1 MKIEPRKTAKLP
13 KYAAALAA
21 IASAAVLTG
30 CRTAGE
36 VATDGTAPDPNA
48 GANIIEQTLPP
59 DDSSEDDG
67 ELVLDGEISN
77 DSLPDESSTETE
89 CTGTECTGEDDEIML
104 EGDVAVL
111 PDESSEPEYT
121 RSPELAGKVA
131 VRTDYPDIDTV
142 LATPGFVS
150 TPQLDAM
157 TGEKKPVF
165 RQLYDKVRALP
176 DAHIQVYADAFTKA
190 GLSMN
195 RSESWFIFEKNEF
208 KVALETA
215 DGNTMLIFYDG
226 RQQDNGITMS
236 DWIKQFF
243 MKEFDWGGY
252 EDDITGESRWIYV
265 DLSAEP
271 ADGDLAAYAEKIAK
285 DVIG

>member
-1 MKIEPRKTAKLP
+1 MKLEPIKKAKLP
-13 KYAAALAA
+13 RYAAALAA
-21 IASAAVLTG
+21 LASAAVLTG

-77 DSLPDESSTETE
+77 DSLPDESSTETDCSGTD
-89 CTGTECTGEDDEIML
+89 CTGADDEFQL

-111 PDESSEPEYT
+111 PDENSEPEYS
-121 RSPELAGKVA
+121 RSMELAGKVA
-131 VRTDYPDIDTV
+131 VHTDYPDIDPA
-142 LATPGFVS
+142 LAAPGFVS

-176 DAHIQVYADAFTKA
+176 DGHIQVYADAFTKA

-215 DGNTMLIFYDG
+215 DGNTMLMFYDG
-226 RQQDNGITMS
+226 SLESNDRTMAE
-236 DWIKQFF
+236 WMEQFF
-243 MKEFDWGGY
+243 LKEYDWGGY
-252 EDDITGESRWIYV
+252 EDDITGETRWIYV
-265 DLSAEP
+265 DLSKEP
-271 ADGDLAAYAEKIAK
+271 AEDALAAYAEQIAK

>member
-89 CTGTECTGEDDEIML
+89 CTGTECTGDDEIML

>member
-77 DSLPDESSTETE
+77 DS
-89 CTGTECTGEDDEIML
+89 
-104 EGDVAVL
+104 L